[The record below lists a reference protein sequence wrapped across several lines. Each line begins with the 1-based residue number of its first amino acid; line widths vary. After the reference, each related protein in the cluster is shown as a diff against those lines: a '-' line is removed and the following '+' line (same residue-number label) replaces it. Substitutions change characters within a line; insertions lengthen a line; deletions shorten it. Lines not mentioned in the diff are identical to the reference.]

1 VAPADILSFGSLF
14 EIGVPPNHP
23 NFNGIF
29 HDKPPFFMVKPA
41 FCMVK
46 PPFSMTKHP
55 FGGTPMEAPFRSP
68 QMETAMA
75 REMDSTT
82 TPGSSA
88 TTEAR
93 KVRVSTFRKDG

>member
-1 VAPADILSFGSLF
+1 
-14 EIGVPPNHP
+14 
-23 NFNGIF
+23 
-29 HDKPPFFMVKPA
+29 
-41 FCMVK
+41 
-46 PPFSMTKHP
+46 
-55 FGGTPMEAPFRSP
+55 MEAPFRSP